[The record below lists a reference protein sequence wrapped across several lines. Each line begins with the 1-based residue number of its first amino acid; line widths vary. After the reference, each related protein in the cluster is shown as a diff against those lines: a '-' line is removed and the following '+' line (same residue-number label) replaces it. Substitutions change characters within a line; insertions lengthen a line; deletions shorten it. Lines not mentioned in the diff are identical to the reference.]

1 MPTLQLYNH
10 QIHFT
15 PFVIK
20 GLLALAGLITLVV
33 IGIAESLLQA
43 VVGILALM
51 AWAGIAYWLM
61 LKGQVAYTLTAT
73 HLQQHFYQGGWVV
86 KWNNISQIGV
96 CSYERE
102 GWHQPLPWVGI
113 RLKHYAPYLNSICP
127 RLSTQLLLSQRALLY
142 LGAQQ
147 KRGIINL
154 KIWYWIPHP
163 MWTPRV
169 NNTPDCKPC
178 WPIEC
183 SINVTSLV
191 TIFLFQ
197 SRT

>member
-127 RLSTQLLLSQRALLY
+127 RLSTNCCSVNAPYSISVLNK
-142 LGAQQ
+142 

>member
-102 GWHQPLPWVGI
+102 GWHQPLP
-113 RLKHYAPYLNSICP
+113 
-127 RLSTQLLLSQRALLY
+127 
-142 LGAQQ
+142 
-147 KRGIINL
+147 
-154 KIWYWIPHP
+154 
-163 MWTPRV
+163 
-169 NNTPDCKPC
+169 
-178 WPIEC
+178 
-183 SINVTSLV
+183 
-191 TIFLFQ
+191 
-197 SRT
+197 

>member
-1 MPTLQLYNH
+1 M
-10 QIHFT
+10 F
-15 PFVIK
+15 
-20 GLLALAGLITLVV
+20 
-33 IGIAESLLQA
+33 A
-43 VVGILALM
+43 VTSGK
-51 AWAGIAYWLM
+51 AGI
-61 LKGQVAYTLTAT
+61 
-73 HLQQHFYQGGWVV
+73 
-86 KWNNISQIGV
+86 N
-96 CSYERE
+96 
-102 GWHQPLPWVGI
+102 
-113 RLKHYAPYLNSICP
+113 
-127 RLSTQLLLSQRALLY
+127 LY
-142 LGAQQ
+142 LGLAFVLNIPRPTSTVFALAYRPNCCSVNAPYSISVLNK

>member
-113 RLKHYAPYLNSICP
+113 RLKHYAPYSISVLNK
-127 RLSTQLLLSQRALLY
+127 
-142 LGAQQ
+142 

-154 KIWYWIPHP
+154 KIWYWTRHP
-163 MWTPRV
+163 MWMPRV